1 MKRWKTPQ
9 EAAEYLPFCERVI
22 RRKLRKGELPGMK
35 FGKFWLVDMKEV
47 DFDINEEIE
56 SGN

>member
-9 EAAEYLPFCERVI
+9 EASECLPYCEEVI
-22 RRKLRKGELPGMK
+22 RRKLRNGELPGMK
-35 FGKFWLVDMKEV
+35 FGKFWLVDMKEIG
-47 DFDINEEIE
+47 FDMNEEVT